1 MQMNRRRLCGVLA
14 RAVSGA
20 MGSLALGGLGMLGAQ
35 AAAAQP
41 ATTGGLTVEQAWAR
55 PTVPGQSAGGGFLTI
70 HNPGAAADRLLGI
83 EAGVSGVVELHT
95 MAMQG
100 DVMQMRRIETI
111 NVPAGRTVQL
121 KPGGLHVMFMGLKA
135 PLKQGDTF
143 PLKLKFERA
152 GELTVPMTVR
162 VHPPPPVTPLAP
174 AKAGKPAPAARP
186 ASAP

>member
-14 RAVSGA
+14 RAVPGA
-20 MGSLALGGLGMLGAQ
+20 MGGLALAGLGSLGAQ

-41 ATTGGLTVEQAWAR
+41 ATAGGLTVEQAWAR

-70 HNPGAAADRLLGI
+70 HNPGAADRLLGI
-83 EAGVSGVVELHT
+83 EAGVSGMVELHT

-100 DVMQMRRIETI
+100 DVMQMRRVGAI
-111 NVPAGRTVQL
+111 NVPAGRSVQL

-152 GELTVPMTVR
+152 GEVTVPMTVR
-162 VHPPPPVTPLAP
+162 VHPPPPVALLVP
-174 AKAGKPAPAARP
+174 AKAGKPAPAAKP

>member
-14 RAVSGA
+14 RAVPGA
-20 MGSLALGGLGMLGAQ
+20 MGGVALGGLGMLGAQ

-41 ATTGGLTVEQAWAR
+41 AKAGLTVEQAWAR

-70 HNPGAAADRLLGI
+70 HNPGAADRLLGI
-83 EAGVSGVVELHT
+83 EAGVSGMVELHT

-100 DVMQMRRIETI
+100 DVMQMRRIEAV

-152 GELTVPMTVR
+152 GEVTVPMTVR
-162 VHPPPPVTPLAP
+162 VHPPPPVAPLAP
-174 AKAGKPAPAARP
+174 AKAGKPAPAAKP